1 MAPARGFSS
10 FRPGL
15 LALALAIA
23 IFLWGIASGTSSAER
38 GFDVPIE
45 LTGLADGLVVTDQS
59 VDSIN
64 IRVMGSRAALR
75 NVSPERYTYEIDVS
89 GGKPG
94 VAVYDVDVSRI
105 DWPHGARPVSRSPSR
120 VQVRFEKRGRKAVAV
135 RADLEGQPAPGFRLI
150 GVRVN
155 PPKLWLEGARSQVMR
170 LTEIVT
176 EPINLSGL
184 KADEEKEVRINLGGG
199 TVWLEDTSPVKV
211 LVRVEPE
218 GGGPEAAE
226 VEGSPVAESDSES

>member
-150 GVRVN
+150 GVLKGSVVDVFVLFIHLILSNILQLFVN
-155 PPKLWLEGARSQVMR
+155 HRGFSDVSDNFSHEFGV
-170 LTEIVT
+170 
-176 EPINLSGL
+176 
-184 KADEEKEVRINLGGG
+184 
-199 TVWLEDTSPVKV
+199 V
-211 LVRVEPE
+211 LVSVGKVFVGFP
-218 GGGPEAAE
+218 
-226 VEGSPVAESDSES
+226 

>member
-1 MAPARGFSS
+1 MAQRYS
-10 FRPGL
+10 FASFHPGL
-15 LALALAIA
+15 LLLALAIA

-38 GFDVPIE
+38 GFDVPVE
-45 LTGLADGLVVTDQS
+45 LTGLAEDLVVTDQS
-59 VDSIN
+59 ADSIN

-75 NVSPERYTYEIDVS
+75 NVTVDRYTYAIDVS

-105 DWPHGARPVSRSPSR
+105 DWPRGARPVSRSPSR
-120 VQVRFEKRGRKAVAV
+120 VQVRFEKRGRKSVTV
-135 RADLEGQPAPGFRLI
+135 RADLEGELPPGYRLVE
-150 GVRVN
+150 VRVN

-170 LTEIVT
+170 LKEIVT

-199 TVWLEDTSPVKV
+199 TVWLEDTTPVNV
-211 LVRVEPE
+211 LVRVEAEQVEAPAA
-218 GGGPEAAE
+218 GPEDRSLNDGAGA
-226 VEGSPVAESDSES
+226 G

>member
-1 MAPARGFSS
+1 MAQRYS
-10 FRPGL
+10 FASFHPGL
-15 LALALAIA
+15 LLLALAIA

-38 GFDVPIE
+38 GFDVPVE
-45 LTGLADGLVVTDQS
+45 LTGLAEDLVVTDQS
-59 VDSIN
+59 ADSIN

-75 NVSPERYTYEIDVS
+75 NVTVDRYTYAIDVS

-105 DWPHGARPVSRSPSR
+105 DWPRGARPVSRSPSR
-120 VQVRFEKRGRKAVAV
+120 VQVRFEKRGRKSVAV
-135 RADLEGQPAPGFRLI
+135 RADLEGELPPGYRLVE
-150 GVRVN
+150 VRVN

-170 LTEIVT
+170 LKEIVT

-199 TVWLEDTSPVKV
+199 TVWLEDTAPVNV
-211 LVRVEPE
+211 LVRVEAEQVEAPGSEPE
-218 GGGPEAAE
+218 DRALNDGAGAG
-226 VEGSPVAESDSES
+226 